1 LNTKSRLIALGACAA
16 IGAALAAPTLVGA
29 APPPGLSKNAAAL
42 SGYTISVAGTKP
54 NSIVPTRPNGKFPLR
69 TMNFSEVPAGA
80 TIKGVVGTS
89 WVAQNASIDG
99 RDANGNK
106 SSATASSANGV
117 PVANINGKGVALPS
131 TIDDACTTATLQAA
145 PYAWQPCA
153 GATASFPLPLPK
165 RPSLTSFGIAGGAV
179 EDPDCNGTFEKPTAP
194 AGHLCIYPGK
204 EPGYYNAKEAE
215 IVNIARNGEGNW
227 DATAYLMTGLAG
239 KLGFRIDIKAYNS
252 GYAKFYASYAYTAAK
267 GSDSAS

>member
-1 LNTKSRLIALGACAA
+1 MNTKSRLIALGACAA

-80 TIKGVVGTS
+80 TIKGTVGVA
-89 WVAQNASIDG
+89 WVATNNSLGGKD
-99 RDANGNK
+99 
-106 SSATASSANGV
+106 T
-117 PVANINGKGVALPS
+117 NGKTPNDLYGTAKLTTGVADTCPVY
-131 TIDDACTTATLQAA
+131 TQVTTAG
-145 PYAWQPCA
+145 YGYQPCA
-153 GATASFPLPLPK
+153 GAAASFSLPLPK
-165 RPSLTSFGIAGGAV
+165 RPSLTSFGIVGGAV
-179 EDPDCNGTFEKPTAP
+179 EDPECNGTFEKPTAP

-204 EPGYYNAKEAE
+204 QPGYYNQNEAE
-215 IVNIARNGEGNW
+215 IQNIALNGEGNL
-227 DATAYLMTGLAG
+227 DATAYLFTGLAG
-239 KLGFRIDIKAYNS
+239 KLGFRIDVKAFAT
-252 GYAKFYASYAYTAAK
+252 GYAKFFATYAYTAPT